1 MHWTFFTV
9 PRNGAASARE
19 ARAVRKETGT
29 ATADTRGDG
38 AATGERLSAKRCSPY
53 SVTSHSILW
62 SVVLLSSDCRTC
74 AMGSRPSPR

>member
-1 MHWTFFTV
+1 MHCTFFTV

-29 ATADTRGDG
+29 ATRGDG